1 MSTSSTFDLRSA
13 ASQLR
18 HAVRGGQRISEAL
31 RPLADQGIGWLDLL
45 RTLRLAFTLG
55 MAEAGAV
62 GGWRT
67 GTHELSDAD
76 LDAALQPEIEALRP
90 LWEPLDGAQVA
101 AEPAAPATPDAAPA
115 VQFEQSIPVLR
126 IFDEAA
132 ARAFYV
138 DFLGMQI
145 DWEHRF
151 EPDLPVYLQVSR
163 GALVLHLT
171 GHHGD
176 ACPGSAVYLHMRGVH
191 VLQQELLAKQYKH
204 ARPGVQRMPWG
215 VDHMEI
221 TDPFGNRL
229 RFSEEVDGA

>member
-1 MSTSSTFDLRSA
+1 MSTPSVFDLKSA

-18 HAVRGGQRISEAL
+18 HAVRGGQPISQAL

-45 RTLRLAFTLG
+45 RTLRQAFTLG
-55 MAEAGAV
+55 MAEAGAI

-67 GTHELSDAD
+67 GTHELTDAD

-90 LWEPLDGAQVA
+90 LWEPLDGAPVA
-101 AEPAAPATPDAAPA
+101 TSAAPAIHFDP
-115 VQFEQSIPVLR
+115 SIPVLR

-132 ARAFYV
+132 AQAFYV

-176 ACPGSAVYLHMRGVH
+176 ACPGSAVYLRMRGVH
-191 VLQQELLAKQYKH
+191 ALQQELLAKQYKH

-215 VDHMEI
+215 ADLMEI
-221 TDPFGNRL
+221 FDPFGNRL
-229 RFSEEVDGA
+229 RFSEEVDEG